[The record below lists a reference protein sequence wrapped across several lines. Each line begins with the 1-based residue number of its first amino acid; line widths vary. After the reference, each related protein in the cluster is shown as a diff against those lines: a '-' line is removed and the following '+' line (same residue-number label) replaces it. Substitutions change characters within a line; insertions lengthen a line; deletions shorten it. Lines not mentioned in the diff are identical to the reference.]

1 MTSLAMWFNCLRGL
15 SEEGPL
21 TVSAL
26 VRRVR
31 MGTNLD
37 GMRRWG
43 YITIDGVGRVRRG
56 EQRPRAKAG
65 SVVAL
70 TERGRE
76 AADVWRP
83 LAGEIEQRW
92 CERFGVA
99 AIDRLRAALIEIADR
114 TGLTLPDF
122 MPIGSVYGVG
132 MEEPSQ
138 QRDPGRRDADPA
150 GLPLISLLSRALLTF
165 ALDYERGARLSLCV
179 QCNGLRVL
187 TADGVP
193 LRQLPMDTG
202 VAKEGVSMIVN
213 QLQRVGCV
221 GLVPLPGAARGK
233 LARLSADRGPPGQG
247 GWVSTAGADARRL
260 ARALWRWRGHSTA
273 RGARANRRPR
283 HRGGSPLFA
292 GLDPYP
298 DGWRA
303 LAPKWSGS
311 VVPDGDS
318 PRRLPRRQR
327 PAGRSRHPRGHRS
340 AGPARA
346 VSFSLAY
353 TGTAGRNRRAAAR
366 LVAPRRQRLTDCLP
380 EYGSTTLTDRDREH
394 VHCYLTG
401 RDSLADVG

>member
-1 MTSLAMWFNCLRGL
+1 MAEPLPLPALLSAALVGFTIEADNEAEHRCAHTTSAYGATGPQGSVWMTSLAMWFNCLRGL

-26 VRRVR
+26 MRRVR

-65 SVVAL
+65 SVLAL

-92 CERFGVA
+92 RERFGVA

-132 MEEPSQ
+132 IEEPSL
-138 QRDPGRRDADPA
+138 QRDPERRDADPA

-165 ALDYERGARLSLCV
+165 ALDYERGAKLSLCV

-187 TADGVP
+187 TAEGVP
-193 LRQLPMDTG
+193 LRQLPTDTG

-233 LARLSADRGPPGQG
+233 LARLSADRGLQARA
-247 GWVSTAGADARRL
+247 AGSRRL
-260 ARALWRWRGHSTA
+260 ARTLDGWCERYGDGAVTALHEALEPIAGH
-273 RGARANRRPR
+273 GACAA
-283 HRGGSPLFA
+283 SPLFA

-303 LAPKWSGS
+303 MAPKSERLPWFPMVTHRGGY
-311 VVPDGDS
+311 PDGS
-318 PRRLPRRQR
+318 
-327 PAGRSRHPRGHRS
+327 
-340 AGPARA
+340 
-346 VSFSLAY
+346 
-353 TGTAGRNRRAAAR
+353 
-366 LVAPRRQRLTDCLP
+366 
-380 EYGSTTLTDRDREH
+380 
-394 VHCYLTG
+394 
-401 RDSLADVG
+401 